1 MTKELNVVLDDEQTI
16 TLSNACN
23 MYGHHHYLIYN
34 NEGQQCVIAKGYEPD
49 TWYLI
54 DAHKLKVEKKYED
67 YCSFRFLFSDL
78 LKKGYK
84 IKLIFDDE
92 E

>member
-1 MTKELNVVLDDEQTI
+1 MTKELNVVLDDEQII

-23 MYGHHHYLIYN
+23 IYGHRHFRISNSSTMFFVVVSQHNDWYMVNANTNLIVRNLGVY
-34 NEGQQCVIAKGYEPD
+34 QSA
-49 TWYLI
+49 
-54 DAHKLKVEKKYED
+54 
-67 YCSFRFLFSDL
+67 RFLFSDL

-84 IKLIFDDE
+84 IKLILDDE